1 MLQTE
6 LTQKPY
12 LLGPL
17 LGVLKLLIRIIKN
30 TIRINI
36 RTSKIIRIVTTR

>member
-12 LLGPL
+12 LLGQL